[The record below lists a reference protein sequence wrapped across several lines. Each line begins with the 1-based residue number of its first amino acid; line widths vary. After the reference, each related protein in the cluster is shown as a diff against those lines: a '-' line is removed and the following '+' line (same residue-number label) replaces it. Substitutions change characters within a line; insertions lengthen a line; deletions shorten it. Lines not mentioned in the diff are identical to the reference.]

1 MGVGRRLREANPEVA
16 IYAAEP
22 EPGEAVQ
29 GLRSMA
35 DGFVPEIFDPAML
48 EGRFLVTNAQA
59 IRALRA
65 LGEREGIFAGV
76 SSGAALVAA
85 AKVARRMAHG
95 TIVVL
100 LADGGWK
107 YLSDSLWTRPLD
119 EMAADLESKNWW

>member
-1 MGVGRRLREANPEVA
+1 
-16 IYAAEP
+16 
-22 EPGEAVQ
+22 
-29 GLRSMA
+29 
-35 DGFVPEIFDPAML
+35 ML
-48 EGRFLVTNAQA
+48 DGRFLVTNAEA

-76 SSGAALVAA
+76 SSGAVLVAA
-85 AKVARRMAHG
+85 ARVARRMEHG